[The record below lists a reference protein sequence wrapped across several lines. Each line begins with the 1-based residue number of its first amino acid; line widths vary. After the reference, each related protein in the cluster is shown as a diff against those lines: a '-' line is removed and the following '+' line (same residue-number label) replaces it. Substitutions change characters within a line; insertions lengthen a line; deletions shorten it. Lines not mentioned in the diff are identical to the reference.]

1 MKEKTQPY
9 LCSDVSV
16 DLCNCNIAG
25 YQKFSWSKVVM
36 DWKTSVSTYFVFC
49 RVLFHT
55 LNVINNFFGTNDF
68 L

>member
-25 YQKFSWSKVVM
+25 YQTFSWSKVVM
-36 DWKTSVSTYFVFC
+36 DWKTSVSTYFVCFVGSC
-49 RVLFHT
+49 SIR
-55 LNVINNFFGTNDF
+55 
-68 L
+68 